1 MMRAACLVLAVSP
14 VACAIGMKHGFDDTI
29 PLGDGGSPI
38 FDNDAGA
45 QGNPTGC
52 SEAAKLVYV
61 VAVDGSMY
69 KFDPPSLAFTKVGT
83 LQCPSTGKPNS
94 MAIDRSATAWVN
106 YTSGEIFKVSTSDAS
121 CTASG

>member
-1 MMRAACLVLAVSP
+1 MKDTMMRAACLLLAVNP
-14 VACAIGMKHGFDDTI
+14 VACAVWMKHGFDDTSI
-29 PLGDGGSPI
+29 PLDEGGSPI

-61 VAVDGSMY
+61 VALDGNMY
-69 KFDPPSLAFTKVGT
+69 RFDPPSLSFTKVGA

-94 MAIDRSATAWVN
+94 MAIDRSAT
-106 YTSGEIFKVSTSDAS
+106 
-121 CTASG
+121 